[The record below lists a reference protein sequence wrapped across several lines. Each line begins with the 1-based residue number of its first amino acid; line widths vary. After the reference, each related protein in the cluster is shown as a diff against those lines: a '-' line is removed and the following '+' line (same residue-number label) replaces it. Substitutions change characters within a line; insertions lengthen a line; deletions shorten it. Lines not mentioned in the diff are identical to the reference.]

1 MPASRWIELYATS
14 PSGKTLFV
22 CRMCGRI
29 SPVPDRTC
37 PARPEVCHKM
47 PLACELIEE
56 IELALAEEQ
65 DNPDRWERDEKG
77 NDARVL
83 VIGADT
89 SITPN
94 GRRTYVNWST
104 RTERWLS
111 TELYL
116 EREEDNKNG

>member
-1 MPASRWIELYATS
+1 
-14 PSGKTLFV
+14 
-22 CRMCGRI
+22 
-29 SPVPDRTC
+29 
-37 PARPEVCHKM
+37 M